1 MYMQCRLVG
10 AWWIPMHGVRRG
22 KVQELDWNCRL
33 QQLPGRQKLDCAEY
47 SFGRLHWNLQ
57 SRLVGTWW
65 RPMHGVR
72 PRHVQERGWI
82 YLLQQLPT
90 GLKLACAE
98 YSFDRMH
105 LRCRLVGDQWRHLH
119 GVRPSEVQEHA
130 WIYRL
135 YQLPYPLKLAC
146 AEYSF
151 GSVHLQCRLVGTW
164 WRPMHGVRC
173 GQVQE
178 CVRIE
183 RLRRLPG
190 GLKLACAE

>member
-1 MYMQCRLVG
+1 
-10 AWWIPMHGVRRG
+10 MHGVRR
-22 KVQELDWNCRL
+22 
-33 QQLPGRQKLDCAEY
+33 
-47 SFGRLHWNLQ
+47 
-57 SRLVGTWW
+57 
-65 RPMHGVR
+65 
-72 PRHVQERGWI
+72 RHVQERGWI
-82 YLLQQLPT
+82 YLLQQLPA

-151 GSVHLQCRLVGTW
+151 GSVHLQCRLVGT
-164 WRPMHGVRC
+164 
-173 GQVQE
+173 
-178 CVRIE
+178 
-183 RLRRLPG
+183 
-190 GLKLACAE
+190 